1 METAIRHT
9 AFVMGNC
16 LRLMTKEEY
25 VDSAHIQRTTKD
37 RLLNLFDHHH
47 AELWCPLRCPVTNK
61 LAVLVIEGYSE
72 APYQTVAGFWS
83 AACVLSMSYTG
94 LGAIG
99 WFVKAHEKL
108 LMSGKD

>member
-1 METAIRHT
+1 M
-9 AFVMGNC
+9 
-16 LRLMTKEEY
+16 
-25 VDSAHIQRTTKD
+25 
-37 RLLNLFDHHH
+37 
-47 AELWCPLRCPVTNK
+47 TNK

-72 APYQTVAGFWS
+72 APYQTVAGFWR